1 MIPIERPYM
10 KISRSVKIAVA
21 AVALALVG
29 TQASFGAATIN
40 GDGSTFAQPLLSTC
54 KTAWQSATGN
64 TFGAYPGN
72 GSGTGIANAKNGI
85 NDYNF
90 ADYPSGVGV
99 NSYPAY
105 ANTKIVQIPAV
116 AAPIAIA
123 YNLGGR
129 SQAQTLFLS
138 QNTLSDIFAGK
149 VTMWNDPE
157 ISKDNNG
164 STTVVTY
171 KLDAT
176 GNPVKVNGKPVV
188 LKTTTVVRHFT
199 LPAQTIKLVVRS
211 DGSGTTYNLVY
222 MLAKLFPATW
232 SNISDNNNAKLSN
245 TFSKDYPGAA
255 NDLLGRIQQVKG
267 SALVAAQ
274 IAKTPYSIGYAEAN
288 FAKNAGLASAAIQN
302 ASGAYQTPTAAGVA
316 QFLDAATFAADGAAT
331 FNYADKNAGDYIL
344 GIISYGLVDSSVTG
358 AAAAAV
364 KSFLTYVV
372 SDACPTTDS
381 TLQFTTLPAK
391 QKAVALALIAKL
403 PNA

>member
-1 MIPIERPYM
+1 M
-10 KISRSVKIAVA
+10 KISRTAKIVVA
-21 AVALALVG
+21 AAAAIALFG

-40 GDGSTFAQPLLSTC
+40 GDGSTFAQPLLSVC

-72 GSGTGIANAKNGI
+72 GSGTGISNAKNGL

-99 NSYPAY
+99 ASYPAY
-105 ANTKIVQIPAV
+105 ANTNIVQVPAV

-129 SQAQTLFLS
+129 SQKQTLYLS
-138 QNTLSDIFAGK
+138 QKTLSGIFSGAI
-149 VTMWNDPE
+149 TMWNDPS
-157 ISKDNNG
+157 ITADNNG
-164 STTVVTY
+164 SATIVTY
-171 KLDAT
+171 KLDAK
-176 GNPVKVNGKPVV
+176 GNPVKDASGKPVV
-188 LKTTTVVRHFT
+188 LKTSVVTRHFT

-222 MLAKLFPATW
+222 MLAKLFPTQWA
-232 SNISDNNNAKLSN
+232 NISDNSNAKLSN

-255 NDLLGRIQQVKG
+255 SDLLGRIQQVKG

-288 FAKNAGLASAAIQN
+288 FATNNYLSAAAIQN

-316 QFLDAATFAADGAAT
+316 QFLDAATFAADGAGT
-331 FNYADKNAGDYIL
+331 FNYADKSPGDYIL
-344 GIISYGLVDSSVTG
+344 GIISYALVDSSVKG

-391 QKAVALALIAKL
+391 QKAVAAALIAKL
-403 PNA
+403 PSA

>member
-1 MIPIERPYM
+1 
-10 KISRSVKIAVA
+10 
-21 AVALALVG
+21 
-29 TQASFGAATIN
+29 
-40 GDGSTFAQPLLSTC
+40 
-54 KTAWQSATGN
+54 
-64 TFGAYPGN
+64 
-72 GSGTGIANAKNGI
+72 
-85 NDYNF
+85 
-90 ADYPSGVGV
+90 
-99 NSYPAY
+99 
-105 ANTKIVQIPAV
+105 
-116 AAPIAIA
+116 
-123 YNLGGR
+123 
-129 SQAQTLFLS
+129 
-138 QNTLSDIFAGK
+138 
-149 VTMWNDPE
+149 MWNDPE

-164 STTVVTY
+164 SSTVVTY
-171 KLDAT
+171 KLDAQ
-176 GNPVKVNGKPVV
+176 GNPVKVNGAPVV

-232 SNISDNNNAKLSN
+232 SNISDNSNAKLSN
-245 TFSKDYPGAA
+245 TFAKDYPGSA

-316 QFLDAATFAADGAAT
+316 QFLDAATFAADGAGT
-331 FNYADKNAGDYIL
+331 FNYADKNAGDYVL

-381 TLQFTTLPAK
+381 SLQFTTLPPK

>member
-1 MIPIERPYM
+1 MN
-10 KISRSVKIAVA
+10 ISRSVKIAVA
-21 AVALALVG
+21 AAALALVG
-29 TQASFGAATIN
+29 TQSSFAAATIN

-54 KTAWQSATGN
+54 KTAWQTATGN
-64 TFGAYPGN
+64 TFGAYPGG
-72 GSGTGIANAKNGI
+72 GSGAGIKNAIAGI

-129 SQAQTLFLS
+129 STAQSLYLS
-138 QNTLSDIFAGK
+138 QKTLSDIFAGK
-149 VTMWNDPE
+149 VTKWNDPE
-157 ISKDNNG
+157 ITADNNG
-164 STTVVTY
+164 TTSVVVY
-171 KLDAT
+171 KTDAK
-176 GNPVKVNGKPVV
+176 GNPIKVNGEPVV
-188 LKTTTVVRHFT
+188 LKTKTVTRHFS
-199 LPAQTIKLVVRS
+199 LPNQTIKLVVRS

-222 MLAKLFPATW
+222 MLAKLFPSTW
-232 SNISDNNNAKLSN
+232 SNISASNNAALSN
-245 TFSKDYPGAA
+245 TFAKDYPGDA

-267 SALVAAQ
+267 SSLVAAQ

-288 FAKNAGLASAAIQN
+288 FAKNAGLAVAAIQN
-302 ASGAYQTPTAAGVA
+302 ASGAYQTPTAGGVA
-316 QFLDAATFAADGAAT
+316 QFLNAATFAADGAAT
-331 FNYADKNAGDYIL
+331 FNYADTNAGDYVL
-344 GIISYGLVDSSVTG
+344 GIISYGLVDSSKTG
-358 AAAAAV
+358 DAAVAV

-381 TLQFTTLPAK
+381 TLQYTTLPEK

-403 PNA
+403 PNS